1 MPVVSGLMCTHADC
15 YALFI
20 SLEDSEEH
28 AISTHGGN
36 VAAITCG
43 VYECRDES
51 KTTQLYRVLNKDGEY
66 SNKFATPTVKLT
78 KAPSTSYSTMFTA
91 ITSTTAIITPS
102 CSAFRLFAAPA
113 IKSTKLIITP
123 YYSTVFAKASLR
135 SINEI
140 HS

>member
-1 MPVVSGLMCTHADC
+1 MCTHADC

-51 KTTQLYRVLNKDGEY
+51 EATQLYRVLDKDGEH
-66 SNKFATPTVKLT
+66 SNKYLRAEN
-78 KAPSTSYSTMFTA
+78 STQG
-91 ITSTTAIITPS
+91 IRRDRTTAIATE
-102 CSAFRLFAAPA
+102 L
-113 IKSTKLIITP
+113 KVELGE
-123 YYSTVFAKASLR
+123 Y
-135 SINEI
+135 
-140 HS
+140 